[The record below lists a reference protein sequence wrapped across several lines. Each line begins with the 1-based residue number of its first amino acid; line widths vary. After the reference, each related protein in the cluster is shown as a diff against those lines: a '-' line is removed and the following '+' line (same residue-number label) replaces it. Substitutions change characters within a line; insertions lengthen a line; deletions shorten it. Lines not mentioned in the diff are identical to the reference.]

1 MRNMVLARLF
11 GRKPFLHEGY
21 ALYGAAVAAAREPAL
36 YTDYA
41 APDTLAGRFDLVS
54 LHVGLLVTRIRRDDD
69 PAAKDLA
76 QAVFD
81 AMFNDM
87 DLNLREMGVGDLAVG
102 KRVKRMWEAFHGRA
116 LACEEALAAADDT
129 ALQALILRN
138 LFAAEAPED
147 ATAVPRLAQR
157 VRVLAAALAAQ
168 PIAALKQGQVE
179 YPAP

>member
-1 MRNMVLARLF
+1 MVLARLF
-11 GRKPFLHEGY
+11 GRKPFWHEGY

-36 YTDYA
+36 YLEYG
-41 APDTLAGRFDLVS
+41 APDTLAGRFDLIS
-54 LHVGLLVTRIRRDDD
+54 LHVGLLVSRIRADAD
-69 PAAKDLA
+69 PAAKPLS

-116 LACEEALAAADDT
+116 RAYEEALATDDPAA
-129 ALQALILRN
+129 LEPIILRN
-138 LFAAEAPED
+138 LFAMEAPED
-147 ATAVPRLAQR
+147 AAVLPRLAGR
-157 VRVLAAALAAQ
+157 VRAVAQALAAQ
-168 PIAALKQGQVE
+168 PIATLKLGQVE